1 MLFNVQIGLLKQ
13 SLMEPLRNWK
23 LERLIGIKSEAESLH
38 SLYSLSL
45 MLGSQNT
52 CLAFGKCREVLRLV
66 MRVKVMVVS
75 AAFCVLKSTFGNV
88 RQIMYEVSERMIC
101 SHLIPP
107 YSIRPLLIKI
117 KPSSFL
123 LIKILIMEQRAECR
137 RWGES
142 KVELRVRERENKMW
156 VCVYITS
163 LSAPFL
169 LLNNEMT
176 KRRLLKRCY

>member
-1 MLFNVQIGLLKQ
+1 M
-13 SLMEPLRNWK
+13 
-23 LERLIGIKSEAESLH
+23 
-38 SLYSLSL
+38 L
-45 MLGSQNT
+45 MLVCRT
-52 CLAFGKCREVLRLV
+52 HDLRFGKCHEVLRLV
-66 MRVKVMVVS
+66 MRVKVMAVS

-137 RWGES
+137 WWGES
-142 KVELRVRERENKMW
+142 KVELRVRDREREI
-156 VCVYITS
+156 VYVYNLFVSSFFVVVEQWNDKTMLIKT
-163 LSAPFL
+163 L
-169 LLNNEMT
+169 LLIIQRELN
-176 KRRLLKRCY
+176 RRSWQW